1 IPSTAPRINTMVQ
14 TRSASSTAVP
24 RLSPP
29 PPSPTKRRV
38 SNRSASN
45 TPAPTSAP
53 AAAAAAEAADA
64 TQPST
69 GLRGGSSSTTTSASP
84 AVLSHT
90 PSTLALAWLA
100 ISLPLVA
107 WDTGYIMLRPHS
119 MPGGSWH
126 SPIWVPYALYGSVDY
141 VYGRDRWEAG
151 DGFCGA
157 QGTMNIV
164 ESLMYLAYVWIWH
177 SNKTA
182 AGASGDARG
191 AVTGRPAGLA
201 MLIMFSACVMT
212 VSKTVLYWLNE
223 SWSGFHGIGHNSARD
238 LVALWIIP
246 NGAWLIFPTYLIYTY
261 GREILDSMA
270 PSTHRATEKL
280 E

>member
-1 IPSTAPRINTMVQ
+1 MVQ

-45 TPAPTSAP
+45 TPAPTSPP
-53 AAAAAAEAADA
+53 AAAAEVEVTKPSAA
-64 TQPST
+64 
-69 GLRGGSSSTTTSASP
+69 LRGGSSSSTTSSSSP
-84 AVLSHT
+84 AILSHT

-126 SPIWVPYALYGSVDY
+126 APIWVPYALYGQVDY
-141 VYGRDRWEAG
+141 VYGRERWEAG

-164 ESLMYLAYVWIWH
+164 ETLMYLAYLWIWY

-182 AGASGDARG
+182 TGASGSGAASTRG
-191 AVTGRPAGLA
+191 AVTGRSAGLA

-246 NGAWLIFPTYLIYTY
+246 NGAWIIFPTYLIYAY

>member
-1 IPSTAPRINTMVQ
+1 MVQ

-45 TPAPTSAP
+45 TPGPTSAP
-53 AAAAAAEAADA
+53 AAEEEA

-69 GLRGGSSSTTTSASP
+69 GLRGGNSISAAATP
-84 AVLSHT
+84 NILSHT
-90 PSTLALAWLA
+90 PSTMALAWLA

-126 SPIWVPYALYGSVDY
+126 SPIWTPYALYGRVDY
-141 VYGRDRWEAG
+141 VYGRERWEAG

-164 ESLMYLAYVWIWH
+164 ESLMYLAYLWIWY
-177 SNKTA
+177 SNKTATPA
-182 AGASGDARG
+182 AGASGGSGVASARG
-191 AVTGRPAGLA
+191 AVTGRSAGLA
-201 MLIMFSACVMT
+201 MLLMFSACVMT

-223 SWSGFHGIGHNSARD
+223 SWSGFHGIGHNTARD
-238 LVALWIIP
+238 LVVLWIIP
-246 NGAWLIFPTYLIYTY
+246 NGAWLVVPTYLIYTY

-270 PSTHRATEKL
+270 PSTHLATEKL
-280 E
+280 K

>member
-1 IPSTAPRINTMVQ
+1 MVQ
-14 TRSASSTAVP
+14 TRSASSTTVP

-38 SNRSASN
+38 SNRSAST

-53 AAAAAAEAADA
+53 AAAAEV

-69 GLRGGSSSTTTSASP
+69 SLRGGYSSGNSISTRTTP
-84 AVLSHT
+84 TILSHT

-119 MPGGSWH
+119 MPGGTWH
-126 SPIWVPYALYGSVDY
+126 SPIWKPYALYGRVDY
-141 VYGRDRWEAG
+141 VYGRERWESN

-164 ESLMYLAYVWIWH
+164 ESLMYLAYLWIWH

-182 AGASGDARG
+182 AGASGSGAASARG
-191 AVTGRPAGLA
+191 AVTGRSAGLA

-223 SWSGFHGIGHNSARD
+223 SWSGFHGIGHNTLRD
-238 LVALWIIP
+238 LIVLWIIP
-246 NGAWLIFPTYLIYTY
+246 NGAWLVFPSYLIYSY

-270 PSTHRATEKL
+270 PPTTPLATEKL
-280 E
+280 D